1 MTVGELKQYIYDT
14 DKIRTILEAIGCHHI
29 VYHHEKKYFSCANP
43 NGDNHTAINVKMN
56 HNLSVKDYTREKD
69 IPEQSDIFTLVAY
82 CLGLRG
88 EKNDF
93 YHAIKFVHDLF
104 GLKMNYVKDEKKK
117 EKKNEKD
124 DPLYWFKTVRRKRDI
139 CIANDINVNEIEPLD
154 IYADYPHISFVHE
167 GIMPWTWKKFGLGYS
182 YQRKRTVIPLRYWL
196 TGELLG
202 YNMRTSIENPE
213 MFGIKKY
220 WITPKYPKSIN
231 LYGLYENMADIQR
244 AGYVVVYEAEK
255 SVLKRDSLGDA
266 TGVAVQGH
274 SLSLEQIKILIGLN
288 VEIIIAFD
296 KDIDVDYLRYC
307 CDKFYLI
314 RRVSYIYDKDNLLD
328 EKDAPVDKGN
338 AVFQRLFNN
347 RVRYDASEHL
357 KYLRSIRSE
366 VDNEVNE

>member
-1 MTVGELKQYIYDT
+1 MTVSELKEYIYD
-14 DKIRTILEAIGCHHI
+14 DKDRVYKILEEIGCHHI
-29 VYHHEKKYFSCANP
+29 VFHSTKNYFSCANP
-43 NGDNHTAINVKMN
+43 NGDNVGAINVKMN
-56 HNLSVKDYTREKD
+56 HSLSVKDYTREKEF
-69 IPEQSDIFTLVAY
+69 PEQSDIFSLVSY
-82 CLGLRG
+82 CLGLRN

-93 YHAIKFVHDLF
+93 YHTIKFVHDLF
-104 GLKMNYVKDEKKK
+104 GLKMNYVKEEIK

-139 CIANDINVNEIEPLD
+139 CIANDISVNEIEPLD
-154 IYADYPHISFVHE
+154 IYADYPHISFVRE

-202 YNMRTSIENPE
+202 YNMRTSVENPE
-213 MFGIKKY
+213 LLGIKKY

-231 LYGLYENMADIQR
+231 LYGLYENMSDIQK

-255 SVLKRDSLGDA
+255 SVLKRDSLGDS

-307 CDKFYLI
+307 CDKFYMI
-314 RRVSYIYDKDNLLD
+314 RRVSYIYDKDNLLG
-328 EKDAPVDKGN
+328 EKDAPVDRGN
-338 AVFQRLFNN
+338 KVFQKLFNE
-347 RVRYDASEHL
+347 RVHYDTKEHL
-357 KYLRSIRSE
+357 LYLKSVKVE
-366 VDNEVNE
+366 QE